1 MPKNRP
7 NFNFFCGCHFFGRA
21 TAKKNSTHKN
31 TFNFM
36 TKIKYQ
42 NLAWLV
48 VGTFVGKKKTNM
60 PIGRTVE
67 REQRRRVHLIM
78 ACWEEGKKKVVEQ
91 ISK

>member
-1 MPKNRP
+1 
-7 NFNFFCGCHFFGRA
+7 
-21 TAKKNSTHKN
+21 
-31 TFNFM
+31 M

-78 ACWEEGKKKVVEQ
+78 ACWEEGKKKL
-91 ISK
+91 